1 MGHAWRALLASLLVN
16 ACPAFAADAASSD
29 GFGPP
34 RWLTGTAEARGVE
47 RRVFESSAARAKV
60 SYHVYRP
67 AAYERE
73 KDRRFPVVYW
83 LHGSGGGEPGI
94 PRVAWRF
101 DAAIEAGKLPPCLV
115 VFVNGLEMGMYVDWA
130 DGTRPMETQI
140 VRELVPHID
149 AAWRTVARREGR
161 LLEGFSMGGYGAAR
175 LGFKFP
181 EVFGAVSMLGA
192 GPLQERLERTPR
204 ASPIQAEALL
214 RRAFGG
220 DQARF
225 AEASPR
231 RWAEANAARLA
242 RDTPVRMVVGEGD
255 ETLGNNRDFHE
266 LLTRLGIPHGWQ
278 VVPGVGH
285 EPERLTAALGDAGW
299 EFHRLAFGRLGAE
312 RRTQEEV
319 RLSVAPGVERRA
331 LVFNT
336 PREGVR
342 PAVLVLHGG
351 MGSAARM
358 RATSGFDRL
367 AEREGFIAVYPEGT
381 DYGQGR
387 HAWNTGHLLRRQ
399 VRDADDLGFLDALID
414 HLVAERGADP
424 TRIYLTGGSN
434 GGMMSFVYAAARPGR
449 LAAVAPVV
457 ASMFTFDRSPDV
469 PLPILIINGGKD
481 EEVPL
486 GGGMSGNPRVRG
498 AQAMPFK
505 PIDEVVAFW
514 AKANRCVGP
523 PMEKVEGS
531 VVTRTFAPSPGGAVV
546 EQVLD
551 REGGH
556 GWPGGTGRP
565 AATPPIG
572 SFSGAERVWAFLRDK
587 SRPSAR

>member
-1 MGHAWRALLASLLVN
+1 MARAGGSGAE
-16 ACPAFAADAASSD
+16 PTSSD
-29 GFGPP
+29 DFGPP
-34 RWLTGTAEARGVE
+34 RWLTETAEARGVE
-47 RRVFESSAARAKV
+47 RRVFESPSARAQV
-60 SYHVYRP
+60 SYHIYRP

-73 KDRRFPVVYW
+73 RDRRFPVVYW
-83 LHGSGGGEPGI
+83 LHGSGGGFSGI
-94 PRVAWRF
+94 PQVARRF

-130 DGTRPMETQI
+130 DGTRPIETQV
-140 VRELVPHID
+140 VRELVPHVD

-204 ASPIQAEALL
+204 ASRIQAEALL

-231 RWAEANAARLA
+231 RWAEANAARIA
-242 RDTPVRMVVGEGD
+242 RETPVRMVVGEKD

-285 EPERLTAALGDAGW
+285 EPVRLTEALGDAGW
-299 EFHRLAFGRLGAE
+299 EFHRKAFGRIVEEPRPVRATG
-312 RRTQEEV
+312 EEV
-319 RLSVAPGVERRA
+319 RLTLASGADRRA

-336 PREGVR
+336 PRDGVR

-358 RATSGFDRL
+358 RASSGFDRL

-381 DYGQGR
+381 DYGQDR

-399 VRDADDLGFLDALID
+399 VRDADDVAFLDALID

-424 TRIYLTGGSN
+424 SRIYLTGGSN
-434 GGMMSFVYAAARPGR
+434 GGMMGFVYAAARPRR

-457 ASMFTFDRSPDV
+457 ASMFTLDRPPEA

-481 EEVPL
+481 EEVPVA
-486 GGGMSGNPRVRG
+486 GGMSGNALVRG
-498 AQAMPFK
+498 AQATPYK

-514 AKANRCVGP
+514 AKANRCAGP
-523 PMEKVEGS
+523 PLEKVEGS
-531 VVTRTFAPSPGGAVV
+531 VLTRTFAPSPGGAVV

-556 GWPGGTGRP
+556 GWPGAPSRRSAP
-565 AATPPIG
+565 PPIQ
-572 SFSGAERVWAFLRDK
+572 SFSGAERVWAFFKDK
-587 SRPSAR
+587 SRPTAR